1 MNLTNNFD
9 LNDKYTRLHLPALE
23 ETTFCLVF
31 TLAYTMYIYIY
42 ILQIAFN
49 IKPLEVSHYFSQPD
63 IVSQRLLA
71 YLDY

>member
-31 TLAYTMYIYIY
+31 TLAYTMYI
-42 ILQIAFN
+42 LQIAFN